1 MFLLRYT
8 PLLPFSTRM
17 RIRDQCIYITRLGV
31 GPHINVLQRDLSIL
45 SCPSPEQ
52 DSRLNIHSPSSP
64 FFLFYSP
71 FVRCIANM
79 AAKLLSLYL
88 LAIAC
93 LVVVRAGPLVLEK
106 RQDESDP
113 NGSLLP
119 ISTDTPD
126 SPNTATIIGPTSTDT
141 PDFPNTATIIGPTS
155 TDTPDFPDTTTIIG
169 PTPG

>member
-1 MFLLRYT
+1 MITGECPTLPSCLIQVAGLAQLCCSESHFDQCPGLGLIFPLLPLLIALVSMFLLRYT

-93 LVVVRAGPLVLEK
+93 LVVVRAGA
-106 RQDESDP
+106 SA
-113 NGSLLP
+113 S
-119 ISTDTPD
+119 
-126 SPNTATIIGPTSTDT
+126 
-141 PDFPNTATIIGPTS
+141 
-155 TDTPDFPDTTTIIG
+155 
-169 PTPG
+169 